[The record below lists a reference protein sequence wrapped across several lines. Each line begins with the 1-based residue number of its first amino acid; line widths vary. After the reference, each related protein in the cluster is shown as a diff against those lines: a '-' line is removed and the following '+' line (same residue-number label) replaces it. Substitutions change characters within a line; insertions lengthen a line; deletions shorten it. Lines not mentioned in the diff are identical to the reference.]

1 MTRCGSLSL
10 AAWLG
15 LIGTMTLIGVARVAQ
30 ETAIYLK
37 SYEVGARVAKIH
49 ELTGQTRWLQA
60 QVMGLQAPDH
70 LAHVMKNR
78 KLELVAWST
87 AEMPQDADALAQQ
100 LGE

>member
-1 MTRCGSLSL
+1 MTRPGSLSL

-15 LIGTMTLIGVARVAQ
+15 LIGMMTLIGVARVAQ

-37 SYEVGARVAKIH
+37 SYEIGARVAKLH
-49 ELTGQTRWLQA
+49 ELTGRTRWLET

-70 LAHVMKNR
+70 LAHVMKHR

-87 AEMPQDADALAQQ
+87 ADVSQDAHVLAQQ